1 MTIIPITH
9 FEREVRQMLA
19 SIRDA
24 IQNVETK
31 VISDVSSV
39 HELEGNKCVI
49 YHGDESQME
58 VVDLDCFR
66 VVILA

>member
-1 MTIIPITH
+1 
-9 FEREVRQMLA
+9 MLA

>member
-1 MTIIPITH
+1 MEEEIKM
-9 FEREVRQMLA
+9 EVRQMLA